1 MAQNQAITNSLSGTR
16 LVFLRRSRIAPSQ
29 ALPEIRR
36 GYTSLAAA
44 VYHQAL
50 LDARKGDT
58 DAAEWLEHMAR
69 HGCAWPG

>member
-1 MAQNQAITNSLSGTR
+1 MLLEMAAVR
-16 LVFLRRSRIAPSQ
+16 CKPVRQ

-58 DAAEWLEHMAR
+58 DAAEWLRQMAR